1 MGTHSPNGH
10 HHRQHILNTELP
22 FETKSMRLG
31 HLFYKQYNLQHTYA
45 PSQKNIMIIWTTF
58 CNWIADL
65 WLDPELV
72 SPKKLWTLPLIRL
85 ISFSLAPINSCHY
98 FCQNPPSPPD
108 QPSAQKTNLSLVR
121 SLWCG
126 IWRQGGRQGSGQIN
140 PLKDKNPRRTRRS
153 CCYWQ
158 IDRHSRAV
166 GHRWR
171 KVEIEMLLWP
181 AGGGNP
187 LASDAQQSREK

>member
-1 MGTHSPNGH
+1 
-10 HHRQHILNTELP
+10 
-22 FETKSMRLG
+22 
-31 HLFYKQYNLQHTYA
+31 
-45 PSQKNIMIIWTTF
+45 MIVWTTF

-98 FCQNPPSPPD
+98 FCQNPPSPD
-108 QPSAQKTNLSLVR
+108 QPSAQKTNLSLLR

-181 AGGGNP
+181 AAPSSNP

>member
-98 FCQNPPSPPD
+98 FCQNPLLPINRPPRKQIFPSLGHFD
-108 QPSAQKTNLSLVR
+108 V
-121 SLWCG
+121 
-126 IWRQGGRQGSGQIN
+126 GSGDREAGNVLAGQIN